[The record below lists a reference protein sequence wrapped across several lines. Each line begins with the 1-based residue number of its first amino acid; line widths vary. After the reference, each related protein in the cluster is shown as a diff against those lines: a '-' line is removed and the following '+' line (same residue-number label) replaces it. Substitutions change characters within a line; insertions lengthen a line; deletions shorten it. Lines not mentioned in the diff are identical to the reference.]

1 MGIQLGNKFKTVD
14 SLSKVSCKELSN
26 GLRQRALIAR
36 TLYNLGNSDLVCIDE
51 PIGSLDVNNA
61 RKVVEFIKEYCN
73 RDKKRFILIC
83 THQYSLIRDMIDK
96 TYDIVAIDNSNSK
109 VVG

>member
-1 MGIQLGNKFKTVD
+1 M
-14 SLSKVSCKELSN
+14 
-26 GLRQRALIAR
+26 
-36 TLYNLGNSDLVCIDE
+36 VCIDE

-83 THQYSLIRDMIDK
+83 THQYSLIKDMIDK
-96 TYDIVAIDNSNSK
+96 TCDIVAIDNSNSK
-109 VVG
+109 VVGWLLIVQRKLKCTLCQGHL